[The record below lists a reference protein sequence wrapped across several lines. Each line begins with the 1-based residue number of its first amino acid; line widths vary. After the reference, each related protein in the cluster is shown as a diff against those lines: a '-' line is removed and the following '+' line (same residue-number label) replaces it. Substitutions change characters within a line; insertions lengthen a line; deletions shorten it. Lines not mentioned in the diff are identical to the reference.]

1 MSFGPATI
9 TELRQ
14 PGNYVLQSGLRAS
27 SKVCTH
33 LGCLYGWTLENDRFE
48 CTCHGSKYFKTG
60 SRVDIPARRN
70 LDVFVIEVLDEPGE
84 VMALTEPSMDVKEG
98 TALAT
103 STRRS
108 LSAC

>member
-1 MSFGPATI
+1 MSFSPATI
-9 TELRQ
+9 SDLRQ
-14 PGNYVLQSGLRAS
+14 PGNYVLQSGMRAS
-27 SKVCTH
+27 YKVCTH